1 MPNLLAILFRTFR
14 SNLYSVIK
22 PVPGDASGY
31 LPREPLSGEGVA
43 AVGIDADIFVVHTH
57 DGSVL
62 AASTYDG
69 RCVGINISIIDFY
82 PDSCMPTDDFLTDS
96 SSEAPLRLNAAPRVF
111 KPMKSHYY

>member
-1 MPNLLAILFRTFR
+1 MIEPA
-14 SNLYSVIK
+14 
-22 PVPGDASGY
+22 PGDASGY

-69 RCVGINISIIDFY
+69 RAVSINISVIDFY
-82 PDSCMPTDDFLTDS
+82 PDLCMPSDDLLADS
-96 SSEAPLRLNAAPRVF
+96 FCEAPLRLNAAPRVF